1 MIVTICGSTRFKK
14 EIEAVAHDLT
24 LQGHIVLAPHVF
36 HHMEDEEMPMELK
49 IRLDNLHKE
58 KINMSDAIF
67 VVNVNGYIGE
77 STYGEIDWANR
88 MKKEVFF
95 LVEPPK
101 PETPESDN
109 DKSVTEEEPM
119 EEVVAEPVDAETPN
133 E

>member
-1 MIVTICGSTRFKK
+1 MVVTICGSTRFKK

-24 LQGHIVLAPHVF
+24 LQNHIVLAPHVF
-36 HHMEDEEMPMELK
+36 HHMEEEEMPMELK

-101 PETPESDN
+101 PEDT
-109 DKSVTEEEPM
+109 KSNVQENVVEAEPVEE
-119 EEVVAEPVDAETPN
+119 VAEPAETPN

>member
-24 LQGHIVLAPHVF
+24 LQNHIVLAPHVF
-36 HHMEDEEMPMELK
+36 HHMEDKEMPVELK

-58 KINMSDAIF
+58 KISMSDAIF
-67 VVNVNGYIGE
+67 VVNVDGYIGE

-101 PETPESDN
+101 PENAESN
-109 DKSVTEEEPM
+109 VQENVVEAEPVEE
-119 EEVVAEPVDAETPN
+119 VAEPAETPN

>member
-1 MIVTICGSTRFKK
+1 MS
-14 EIEAVAHDLT
+14 VAHDLT
-24 LQGHIVLAPHVF
+24 LQGHIVLAPCVF
-36 HHMEDEEMPMELK
+36 HHTDEEELTTEEK

-101 PETPESDN
+101 PEDA
-109 DKSVTEEEPM
+109 KSNVQENVVEAEPVEE
-119 EEVVAEPVDAETPN
+119 VAEPAETPN